1 VPVLLHYYRNL
12 VKDRLNLYIQSIDR
26 MRLISL
32 DELQQLFIQANQM
45 YDGEVEQAL
54 INASLR
60 YVVNIARDYLKY
72 DLPFDDL
79 IQEGN
84 IGLIKA
90 LRQFKPESGPKFGS
104 FVIRSINLEICR
116 FVLNNWCIVTAGVTK
131 EQLHLFMRMRR
142 FKPSRAALSASEAMT
157 VAANLGIQ
165 LFEVLHLEKRLRA
178 QVISFDEEEQ
188 TPGEASRYNY
198 DVIDNND
205 QIEEIEELDWNT
217 RRMSFL
223 NTALASLDERA
234 REVIKRRWLV
244 SGKKAGFREISN
256 IYHLSGERIRQIQGR
271 AFGTIRRMD
280 LLSEK
285 TTNLVVRMTCR

>member
-1 VPVLLHYYRNL
+1 MLLYCWNV
-12 VKDRLNLYIQSIDR
+12 VKDRLDLYIQSINR

-32 DELQQLFIQANQM
+32 DELQQLFIQANQK

-54 INASLR
+54 IAASLR

-104 FVIRSINLEICR
+104 FVIRSINLEICS
-116 FVLNNWCIVTAGVTK
+116 FVLSNWCIVTAGVTK

>member
-1 VPVLLHYYRNL
+1 VLLYCWNV
-12 VKDRLNLYIQSIDR
+12 VKDRLDLYIQSINR

-32 DELQQLFIQANQM
+32 DELQQLFIQANQK

-54 INASLR
+54 IAASLR

-104 FVIRSINLEICR
+104 FVIRSINLEICS
-116 FVLNNWCIVTAGVTK
+116 FVLSNWCIVTAGVTK

-142 FKPSRAALSASEAMT
+142 FKPSRAALSTSEATT

-165 LFEVLHLEKRLRA
+165 LFEVLHLERRLRA
-178 QVISFDEEEQ
+178 QVISFDEAEQ
-188 TPGEASRYNY
+188 TPGKPSRYNY

-205 QIEEIEELDWNT
+205 QIAEIEELDWNT

-234 REVIKRRWLV
+234 REVIRRRWLV

-280 LLSEK
+280 LLSGKKRPILSSE
-285 TTNLVVRMTCR
+285 